1 MGEGDTMNYWLI
13 VNDTAGDGHRGERY
27 WREYLEA
34 AGIGNLR
41 VGQLKDTD
49 WERELAPGD
58 RVLVAGGDG
67 SVGRAATVCI
77 ERDATLAV
85 LPSGTANDFSR
96 NLALPEA
103 PAELCR
109 LALSDHTVNVD
120 VAWIN
125 GRLYLNVAHIGLGTM
140 PAREATHERKQRLG
154 RFSYLIT
161 LAQRAKLQ
169 RGFSG
174 RIECDDGVVEGR
186 WLTIAIASGAY
197 FGGGHSIAEAR
208 IDDGRLDVIA
218 VRHRS
223 WFRVVMAFLATRLMG
238 HTPRHDD
245 TLVHLQSPQCHIQ
258 LQQARTL
265 TADGE
270 TLGRMSNVSAFT
282 RHGVLRVVCNPLA
295 APQLATLHPVED
307 RAPGF
312 DAPRVRP
319 GSPQGNDEA
328 GR

>member
-1 MGEGDTMNYWLI
+1 MNYWLI
-13 VNDTAGDGHRGERY
+13 VNDAAGDGRRGERF
-27 WREYLEA
+27 WREHLEA
-34 AGIGNLR
+34 AGLEHLR
-41 VGQLKDTD
+41 VGYLADTD
-49 WERELAPGD
+49 WEREVEPGD

-85 LPSGTANDFSR
+85 LPSGTANDFAR
-96 NLALPEA
+96 NLALPED
-103 PAELCR
+103 PAALCH
-109 LALSDHTVNVD
+109 LAVSDHTASVD

-154 RFSYLIT
+154 RFSYLVT

-174 RIECDDGVVEGR
+174 RIECDGQTVEGH

-197 FGGGHSIAEAR
+197 FGGGHHIAEAR
-208 IDDGRLDVIA
+208 IDDGRLDVLA

-223 WFRVVMAFLATRLMG
+223 WFRVLLAFLVTRLMG

-245 TLVHLQSPQCHIQ
+245 TLVHLQSSQCHIQ
-258 LQQARTL
+258 LRQDRTL

-282 RHGVLRVVCNPLA
+282 RRGVLRVVCNPLA
-295 APQLATLHPVED
+295 ASQLATLHPAED
-307 RAPGF
+307 RAPGY
-312 DAPRVRP
+312 DAPMVRP
-319 GSPQGNDEA
+319 GHGQEP
-328 GR
+328 

>member
-1 MGEGDTMNYWLI
+1 MNYWLI
-13 VNDTAGDGHRGERY
+13 VNDAAGDGRRGERF
-27 WREYLEA
+27 WREHLEA
-34 AGIGNLR
+34 AGLEHLR
-41 VGQLKDTD
+41 IGQLTDTD
-49 WERELAPGD
+49 WEREVEPGD

-85 LPSGTANDFSR
+85 LPSGTANDFAR
-96 NLALPEA
+96 NLALPED
-103 PAELCR
+103 PAALCR
-109 LALSDHTVNVD
+109 LAVSGQTASVD

-174 RIECDDGVVEGR
+174 RIECDDRIVEGH

-197 FGGGHSIAEAR
+197 FGGGYHIAEAR
-208 IDDGRLDVIA
+208 IDDGQLDVVA

-223 WFRVVMAFLATRLMG
+223 WLRLLFAFFATRLLG
-238 HTPRHDD
+238 HTPRNDD
-245 TLVHLQSPQCHIQ
+245 TVTHIHTPQCHIRLRQ
-258 LQQARTL
+258 SRTL

-270 TLGRMSNVSAFT
+270 TLGRMSSVSAFT
-282 RHGVLRVVCNPLA
+282 RRGVLKVVSHPLA
-295 APQLATLHPVED
+295 ESQSTPLHPAED
-307 RAPGF
+307 RAPGY
-312 DAPRVRP
+312 DAPMVRP
-319 GSPQGNDEA
+319 GQGQEP
-328 GR
+328 

>member
-1 MGEGDTMNYWLI
+1 MNYWLI
-13 VNDTAGDGHRGERY
+13 VNDTAGDGRRGEHH
-27 WREYLEA
+27 WREHLEA
-34 AGIGNLR
+34 AGLKHLR

-49 WERELAPGD
+49 WEREVEPGD

-67 SVGRAATVCI
+67 SVGRVATVCI
-77 ERDATLAV
+77 ERKATMAV
-85 LPSGTANDFSR
+85 LPSGTANDFAR
-96 NLALPEA
+96 NLVLPED

-109 LALSDHTVNVD
+109 LAVSDHTASVD

-125 GRLYLNVAHIGLGTM
+125 DRLYLNVAHIGLGTM

-161 LAQRAKLQ
+161 LAQRARLQ

-174 RIECDDGVVEGR
+174 RIECDNGVVEGR

-238 HTPRHDD
+238 HTPHHDD
-245 TLVHLQSPQCHIQ
+245 TLEHLQSSQCHIQ

-282 RHGVLRVVCNPLA
+282 RRGVLRVACHPLVA
-295 APQLATLHPVED
+295 SQLATLHPAED
-307 RAPGF
+307 RPPGF
-312 DAPRVRP
+312 DAPMVRP
-319 GSPQGNDEA
+319 NPLQGRDEA